1 MMFKNFNTGWRE
13 SNLWQKLII
22 VMGFIETP
30 AFIFHE
36 LCHVIVGIIT
46 FTFRGFDDFQYMNY
60 IKSKREDEDGIFYV
74 WHLHTYNLE
83 VMTRSTG
90 TILNRI
96 SVFLVCIAPL
106 VGYFCLWYY
115 FWNNTLVLVYL
126 GIAIQVFWLS
136 KEDVQIAKQI
146 FYKNEP

>member
-1 MMFKNFNTGWRE
+1 MFKNFKKVWRRAT
-13 SNLWQKLII
+13 LWQKLII

-46 FTFRGFDDFQYMNY
+46 LTFRGFDQFIYMSGTESY
-60 IKSKREDEDGIFYV
+60 EKDESGKYCK
-74 WHLHTYNLE
+74 LGYYPYNLE
-83 VMTRSTG
+83 VMTWSTG

-106 VGYFCLWYY
+106 VGYAYLWYY
-115 FWNNTLVLVYL
+115 LWDNTLALVYL
-126 GIAIQVFWLS
+126 VVAIQGFWLS
-136 KEDVQIAKQI
+136 KEDVQIAKKQI
-146 FYKNEP
+146 FYKNE